1 MTDTQDQAVAT
12 AARGAGMN
20 TIGSVITAISQF
32 VLAYLVAQF
41 FGDTG
46 AGIFLSATAIY
57 MIAGNTAKIGSETAM
72 VYFVS
77 QLRAAEPTARVR
89 PLTTQMLRPVM
100 AASLVLTVVLLA
112 VAGPLSRLIADDAAD
127 DLRWSIIATVPFLLA
142 WPLSA
147 VYLGA
152 SRGLGSMRPTAT
164 IHQITRPLLQ
174 LGGVIVGAAFDVS
187 LPILCLLWAIPIVV
201 TVPMARRAFLG
212 LDGTTDVALPSRSAI
227 WAFARPRGVSTSFQI
242 AMERLDVLIV
252 SAIAGEG
259 AAGVYGTLSRL
270 ITSGNFFMFSVS
282 QAMAPQISK
291 LFAIGDLPGARRL
304 YHATA
309 AWTMISVW
317 PLFLICA
324 TRPETAL
331 GVFGDE
337 FVAGADALRILGI
350 GMLFASAF
358 GPVDF
363 VLLMRGRSARSLGNI
378 SLALAVNVI
387 LDLVLV
393 PAYGINGAA
402 IAWVAGVVVYRLLPT
417 WQIFRDVQL
426 VPFGRPGLL
435 VGMLAVAVFGGAGL
449 IPATDVLPVAG
460 ISAIAGLAF
469 VGVLYVLRGP
479 LDLAPAAASLKAKF
493 TR

>member
-1 MTDTQDQAVAT
+1 MTQTQDRAVAS
-12 AARGAGMN
+12 AARGAGLN
-20 TIGSVITAISQF
+20 TIGSVVTAISQF
-32 VLAYLVAQF
+32 VLAFLVAQF
-41 FGDTG
+41 FGDSG

-77 QLRAAEPTARVR
+77 QLRAAEPTARVDAFASR
-89 PLTTQMLRPVM
+89 MIRPVALAAVALTVLLL
-100 AASLVLTVVLLA
+100 AAS
-112 VAGPLSRLIADDAAD
+112 GPLSELIADEAAD
-127 DLRWSIIATVPFLLA
+127 DLRWSIIATAPFLAA

-152 SRGLGSMRPTAT
+152 SRGLGSMKPTAT
-164 IHQITRPLLQ
+164 IHQITRPMLQ
-174 LGGVIVGAAFDVS
+174 LAGVVIGAAFDVS
-187 LPILCLLWAIPIVV
+187 LPVLCLLWAVPIIT
-201 TVPMARRAFLG
+201 TVPLARRAFLA
-212 LDGTTDVALPSRSAI
+212 LDGTTEVELPEPAAVWS
-227 WAFARPRGVSTSFQI
+227 FARPRGVSTSFQI

-252 SAIAGEG
+252 SAIAGEA

-291 LFAIGDLPGARRL
+291 LFALGDLAGARRL

-317 PLFLICA
+317 PLFLLCA

-331 GVFGDE
+331 SVFGDE
-337 FVAGADALRILGI
+337 FVVGADALRILGL
-350 GMLFASAF
+350 GMLVAAAF

-363 VLLMRGRSARSLGNI
+363 VLLMRGQSGRSLGNI
-378 SLALAVNVI
+378 TLALAVNVI

-393 PAYGINGAA
+393 PDYGIEGAA
-402 IAWVAGVVVYRLLPT
+402 IAWVAGAIVYRLLPT

-426 VPFGRPGLL
+426 MPFGRPGLL
-435 VGMLAVAVFGGAGL
+435 VGVLAAVTFGGAGL
-449 IPATDVLPVAG
+449 VPATDFLPVAG
-460 ISAIAGLAF
+460 ISIAAGLVF
-469 VGVLYVLRGP
+469 VGLLYALRDP
-479 LDLAPAAASLKAKF
+479 LDLAPAAEGLKKKF
-493 TR
+493 AR